1 MKQKYYTTERIEKV
15 KAQYNILLGERSNG
29 KSYAVKYLCLYN
41 AYKQGNEFIYLR
53 RWQLETKASSVEY
66 YFKDAP
72 VSAIT
77 DGKYD
82 TIIVNRGKIY
92 MCRFDVETNTYENKM
107 LVGHVMY
114 LSGETHFKSFSYPK
128 VADMIF
134 EEFVTRDG
142 YLPNECDKLM
152 SLVSTVARRRSIRV
166 WLIGNTI
173 SRLNPYFSEWGL
185 RGVPYQKQ
193 GTIEVYTFN
202 TSQIDDDGTPIS
214 IKIAVEFCENS
225 GNNSKMFFGKSSEMI
240 TTGAWETKE
249 YPHLEHSR
257 SEYEL
262 LYAVKISHM
271 DICVGVELLRK
282 DNKYVAHVYPS
293 PKKNINREISE
304 RFSLS
309 PLVTTDFKII
319 TKGDKILF
327 DLLKR
332 NKIAFSDNL
341 TGSDFS
347 AILKEKGGL

>member
-1 MKQKYYTTERIEKV
+1 MKQKFYSIERIEKLN
-15 KAQYNILLGERSNG
+15 AQYNILLGERSNG
-29 KSYAVKYLCLYN
+29 KSYSVKEFCLRD
-41 AYKQGNEFIYLR
+41 AYKNGNEFIYLR
-53 RWQLETKASSVEY
+53 RWQLETKPSGVEY

-72 VSAIT
+72 ISAIT

-82 TIIVNRGKIY
+82 SVIVNRGKIY
-92 MCRFDVETNTYENKM
+92 LCRFDVETNTYEDKM

-128 VADMIF
+128 VTNIIF
-134 EEFVTRDG
+134 EEFVTNDG
-142 YLPNECDKLM
+142 YLPNECIKLM

-166 WLIGNTI
+166 WLVGNTI
-173 SRLNPYFSEWGL
+173 SRLSPYFSEWGL

-202 TSQIDDDGTPIS
+202 TSQVDDDGTPIS

-271 DICVGVELLRK
+271 DISVGVELLRK

>member
-1 MKQKYYTTERIEKV
+1 MKQKYYSIERIK
-15 KAQYNILLGERSNG
+15 KLNAQYNMLLGERSNG
-29 KSYAVKYLCLYN
+29 KSYSVKEFSLQD
-41 AYKQGNEFIYLR
+41 AYKNGNEFIYLR

-72 VSAIT
+72 ISAIT

-82 TIIVNRGKIY
+82 SVIVNRGKIY
-92 MCRFDVETNTYENKM
+92 MCRFDVETNTYEDKM

-128 VADMIF
+128 VMNIIF

-202 TSQIDDDGTPIS
+202 TSQVDDDGTPIS

-249 YPHLEHSR
+249 FPHLEFSR
-257 SEYEL
+257 SEYNL
-262 LYAVKISHM
+262 LYAIKISHM
-271 DICVGVELLRK
+271 DISVGIELLCK
-282 DNKYVAHVYPS
+282 DNKYVAHVYPA

-309 PLVTTDFKII
+309 PLVTKDFTVI

-332 NKIAFSDNL
+332 NKIAYSDNL